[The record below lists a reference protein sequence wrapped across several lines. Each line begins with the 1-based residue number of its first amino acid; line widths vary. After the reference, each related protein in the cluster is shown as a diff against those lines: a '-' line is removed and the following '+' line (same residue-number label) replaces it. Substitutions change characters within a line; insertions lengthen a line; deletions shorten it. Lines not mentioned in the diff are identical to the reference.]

1 MPPRI
6 CTNRAI
12 IGERALE
19 AYLIDQLPKI
29 ATETV
34 VAEEAERKAV
44 DTTKQVAA
52 LDRKI
57 VRLKD
62 LYLAELITLD
72 EYKKDKADFER
83 QRAAL
88 LAVSEPPKKDLSAL
102 KDFLSI
108 KDLRGLI
115 EALTPQERQYFWR
128 GVVREILF
136 FPDRHIEVRV

>member
-1 MPPRI
+1 V
-6 CTNRAI
+6 TE
-12 IGERALE
+12 ER
-19 AYLIDQLPKI
+19 QS
-29 ATETV
+29 
-34 VAEEAERKAV
+34 V
-44 DTTKQVAA
+44 DTSKQVAA

-57 VRLKD
+57 ARLKD

-72 EYKKDKADFER
+72 EYKKDKEDFED

-88 LAVSEPPKKDLSAL
+88 LAMSEPPQKDLSAL

-128 GVVREILF
+128 GVIREILF